1 MRIAKEGEVRKQ
13 ELLDAALQLFC
24 EKGYDR
30 TSVNDILDAVGVSKG
45 AFYYYFESKEQVLD
59 AIAMQETERIVAI
72 TRRIAADPTLTA
84 IQKYS
89 ANLTAVQQ
97 YRAAN
102 ADQRYSIHSVLGRD
116 ENAKL
121 ARRVSEATLAL
132 SLPVFQTMIVQGVR
146 EGSFQT
152 DYPEETA
159 ELIIRMG
166 MVVNA
171 KLAQLRQEQAPPAV
185 WLRTLTFYEEALERL
200 LGIRERG
207 AIGLVRATMAAFTG
221 KEDQA

>member
-200 LGIRERG
+200 LGIRECG